1 MYINWEPFQP
11 MLWLA
16 VPSDYKYFSVSPFKL
31 IGFSLFFFFINYN
44 LMNICG
50 IMVPSY
56 TLPDVSFRQ
65 TANPQRI
72 AARWLSLSLAV
83 LIFIL
88 IIYQDYSDL
97 KNNFLFFFGDHSYS
111 KDAQNNAVEI
121 RVCWFFALS
130 SDGICSHSHLLESSI
145 FKDILSQLNSKV
157 PQD

>member
-1 MYINWEPFQP
+1 MLSRQWDIRHKSSDWELQLRRIQISLTEQLPSQLFRIFFFYMYINWEPFQP

-31 IGFSLFFFFINYN
+31 IGSSLFFFFINYN

-97 KNNFLFFFGDHSYS
+97 KNNFLFFLWRSF
-111 KDAQNNAVEI
+111 
-121 RVCWFFALS
+121 L
-130 SDGICSHSHLLESSI
+130 
-145 FKDILSQLNSKV
+145 
-157 PQD
+157 P